1 MECKDVMGKLYDM
14 TRELPPP
21 AEYRV
26 ISKKFQDERE
36 KLLKEI
42 GENYRSRIEKL
53 TDLQIDR
60 DEELIKQAFY
70 EGFSTATNLFV
81 EIIGN
86 EKRDI

>member
-21 AEYRV
+21 AEYRA

-42 GENYRSRIEKL
+42 GEKYRSRIEKL
-53 TDLQIDR
+53 TDLHYVFKPTHVSQDT
-60 DEELIKQAFY
+60 AF
-70 EGFSTATNLFV
+70 
-81 EIIGN
+81 
-86 EKRDI
+86 